1 MEEISME
8 NNTINR
14 SIISVIVVLSLAAIS
29 AFWLGDCMVLAFPAG
44 IGFIVDA
51 LDRNRAERN

>member
-1 MEEISME
+1 ME

-14 SIISVIVVLSLAAIS
+14 SIISVIVVLILAAIS
-29 AFWLGDCMVLAFPAG
+29 AYWLGDCMVLAFPAG